1 VIPARNFWCV
11 VPLFGF
17 ALPSGA
23 QTTTRLSPGL
33 TGVGGNGDS
42 RTVSISA
49 DGRYV
54 AFGSNATNLVP
65 GDGNGVDDIFVA
77 DRATGTLVR
86 ASLDSSGVE
95 GDKGSFNPAISADGR
110 FVAFH
115 SLATNLVANDTNGTT
130 DIFVRDLV
138 NGTTER
144 VSVDSA
150 GNEAHGDC
158 LYPTISSDGRYVAFQ
173 SQAPDLV
180 AGDVNGLQDVFV
192 HDRVTGTTILA
203 SVDDAGNQGDG
214 NSQAAWISFDGH
226 FVAFDSQ
233 ATNLVAGDTN
243 GVNDVFVKDLQI
255 GTVERVSVATGGAEG
270 DQDSFSGPM
279 SADGRYVSFYS
290 AATTL
295 VPFDTN
301 QAMDVFLH
309 DRTAGT
315 TIRVSVTPMGRGGN
329 GDSFLASISADGRF
343 VAFQSVAS
351 TLIANDTNN
360 VSDIFVRDVVAS
372 TTTRVSIGVSGAQGN
387 SFSSGPSISADGRD
401 VAFYSDASN
410 LVPNDTN
417 GFLDAFVF
425 DRECSGPD
433 PSTPF
438 CAGDGSTVHC
448 PCQDDGS
455 AGRGCANSQNAA
467 GGGLRAAGSTA
478 MNPGTSTD
486 SIVFA
491 VDGLPGKS
499 IALFLQGRISVG
511 PVPYGDGLRC
521 TGAFT
526 RLLGVST
533 SHDGAAIYPEP
544 GDVSV
549 SQAASMRGD
558 PIADTGMTRFYQV
571 AYRDTD
577 PTFCPP
583 PGGGTINITNGLSL
597 VW

>member
-1 VIPARNFWCV
+1 MTPARNFWCL
-11 VPLFGF
+11 VPLFGL

-23 QTTTRLSPGL
+23 QSTTRLSPGL
-33 TGVGGNGDS
+33 SGVGGDGDS

-54 AFGSNATNLVP
+54 AFGSNATNLVN

-86 ASLDSSGVE
+86 ASLDSAGLE
-95 GDKGSFNPAISADGR
+95 ADKGSFNPAISANGR

-115 SLATNLVANDTNGTT
+115 SLATNLVPNDTNGTI
-130 DIFVRDLV
+130 DVFVRDLV
-138 NGTTER
+138 DGTTER

-150 GNEAHGDC
+150 GNEVHGDC
-158 LYPTISSDGRYVAFQ
+158 LYPSISGDGRFVAFQ
-173 SQAPDLV
+173 SQATDLV
-180 AGDVNGLQDVFV
+180 AGDVNGFQDVFV
-192 HDRVTGTTILA
+192 HDRQTGTTVLA
-203 SVDDAGNQGDG
+203 SVDVAGNQGDG
-214 NSQAAWISFDGH
+214 NSQAAWISLDGH
-226 FVAFDSQ
+226 FVCFDSQ

-243 GVNDVFVKDLQI
+243 GVNDVFVKDLI
-255 GTVERVSVATGGAEG
+255 AATVERVSVSSAGAEG
-270 DQDSFSGPM
+270 DHDSFAGSM
-279 SADGRYVSFYS
+279 SADGRYVGFYS

-295 VPFDTN
+295 VQPDIN
-301 QAMDVFLH
+301 QAMDVFLR

-315 TIRVSVTPMGRGGN
+315 TSRVSVTPMGRGGN
-329 GDSFLASISADGRF
+329 GDSFLASLSADGRY

-351 TLIANDTNN
+351 TLIANDTNAFA
-360 VSDIFVRDVVAS
+360 DIFVRDVTTS
-372 TTTRVSIGVSGAQGN
+372 TTTRVSVGANGAQAN

-401 VAFYSDASN
+401 VAFYSSASN

-417 GFLDAFVF
+417 QFLDAFVF

-455 AGRGCANSQNAA
+455 PGRGCANSQNAS
-467 GGGLRAAGSTA
+467 GGGFRAAGSTA
-478 MNPGTSTD
+478 TNPGTATD

-491 VDGLPGKS
+491 VDGLPGKTLA
-499 IALFLQGRISVG
+499 IFFQGKASG
-511 PVPYGDGLRC
+511 APVPYGDGLRC
-521 TGAFT
+521 TGSFK
-526 RLLGVST
+526 RLLAVSVN
-533 SHDGAAIYPEP
+533 HDGAAIYPVP
-544 GDVSV
+544 GDLSV
-549 SQAASMRGD
+549 SQVAAIRGD
-558 PIADTGMTRFYQV
+558 PIANTGLTRFYQV

-577 PTFCPP
+577 PSFCPA

-597 VW
+597 AW